1 MTKNY
6 SKFKNRIRFITSIV
20 MLVWIIFFVQLF
32 TIQIIEGIDNPQ
44 GIREE
49 IVKGK
54 RGNIFDVNDI
64 SCYGFGDGTVE
75 LEFTGGNPNYSLQL
89 FRDGVNTQLEPDSD
103 ILGSISY
110 TISDLL
116 EGSYALYVSDIY
128 GCDNSLN
135 PLTFEI
141 IEPEDIILIDTIIRD
156 KDKTVLFIEQR
167 YINYALLVK
176 RIFLIFFNL
185 GDKFFCLAV
194 IKNWSKLPFLSTV
207 LIPALETVN
216 FNDLFNDSLLNL
228 TFFKFGKNLL
238 FVLLLA

>member
-1 MTKNY
+1 MTA
-6 SKFKNRIRFITSIV
+6 TSV
-20 MLVWIIFFVQLF
+20 TGAGTHSVFVQDSEGCSSATDFSITLDPIEELSYTVSTATPNCSGQTANVTYSVSGGTG
-32 TIQIIEGIDNPQ
+32 TIFYEWPTGTSTSNTNNLVAGDYSIIVSDQNGCFINTSFNITDPESVG
-44 GIREE
+44 
-49 IVKGK
+49 
-54 RGNIFDVNDI
+54 GNIFDVNDI

-141 IEPEDIILIDTIIRD
+141 IEPEDIILIDTIISN
-156 KDKTVLFIEQR
+156 VLCYGQNDASIQPTFSV
-167 YINYALLVK
+167 VK
-176 RIFLIFFNL
+176 
-185 GDKFFCLAV
+185 V
-194 IKNWSKLPFLSTV
+194 I
-207 LIPALETVN
+207 
-216 FNDLFNDSLLNL
+216 
-228 TFFKFGKNLL
+228 
-238 FVLLLA
+238 